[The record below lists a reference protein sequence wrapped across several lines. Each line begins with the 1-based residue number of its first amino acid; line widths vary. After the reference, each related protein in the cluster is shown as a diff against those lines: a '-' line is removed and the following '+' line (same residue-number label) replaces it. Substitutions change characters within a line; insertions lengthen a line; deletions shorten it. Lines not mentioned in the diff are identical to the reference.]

1 MQAGRFVTIE
11 GPDGSGKTS
20 VLARMDEILSQEGY
34 DILTTR
40 EPGGSPIAEQI
51 RELILAVENTAMDS
65 RTEALLFAA
74 QRRQHLVE
82 KVIPNLEAGKLVIS
96 DRFVHSSLAYQG
108 LARDIPVEEVWQ
120 INLFAIQD
128 YRPDLTLLIDVPAK
142 VGLERI
148 YAARG
153 QRQFDRLDRED
164 LAFHNRVRQAFLD
177 FAKQDDRIVVVDGQ
191 APIQEVAQECIMILK
206 DRQIIREKE

>member
-148 YAARG
+148 YSARG

>member
-51 RELILAVENTAMDS
+51 RELILAVENIAMDS